1 MANFTE
7 QTGNNNPFNGVDVGY
22 NASPTFADIDSD
34 GDLDAFVGES
44 SGNTYYYQNTGT
56 ASAPAFAAPQ
66 INPFNFTDV
75 GYNASPTFAD
85 IDADDDLDAFI
96 GNRDGNTYYTYMYYY
111 QNTGTASAPAFAAPQ
126 INPFNLITNMGSNAS
141 PTFADIDSDGDLDAF
156 VGEYGGFTFYYQNTG
171 TASAPTF
178 AARQINPFN
187 LTNVGYNA
195 SPTFADIDDDG
206 DLDAFIGALATDGNT
221 YSGIMYYYENTGT
234 ASAPAFAA
242 PQINPFNLTN
252 VGSNASPTLAD
263 IDSDGDL
270 DAFIGNSDGTIHYYQ
285 AGTPIVSIAA
295 GTSASE
301 AGGTGS
307 FTLTLSEPATDD
319 LTVSYTVGGSAT
331 NGTDYTAL
339 TGTATFAS
347 GATTATINVV
357 ATNDAII
364 DPNESV
370 TVTLTDGASYDVA
383 TTPADTAT
391 VTIADNDIA
400 YAIVANTATVAEGNT
415 GTRAITYTLT
425 RTGRTDVASS
435 VNIGFGGSATN
446 NSDYTLARIAGTGIT
461 NTGNTVNFASG
472 ATSATVTLNVV
483 GDTVVESNETIQ
495 VSLTPNTTPVG
506 FQATV
511 PNTTP
516 ATTTITNDD
525 AAGLL
530 RTGTAGNDT
539 IYGQGGND
547 TLQGLGGN
555 DNLQSG
561 GGKDLLFGGTG
572 RDSLMGGAGADS
584 LDGGDDND
592 TLLGGDSH
600 DSLLGCNNNDSLL
613 GGSGNDWLDGGANND
628 TLTGGTGSDTL
639 TGASGQDLFV
649 FASGNTAD
657 TLVDF
662 TTTGSN
668 RDTIGLAD
676 GLRFEQLTIASAA
689 NPANTIIR
697 VTNTNEILATLI
709 AVQASSLDSCHFL
722 SI

>member
-7 QTGNNNPFNGVDVGY
+7 QTGSNNPFNGVNVGY
-22 NASPTFADIDSD
+22 FATPTFADIDSD
-34 GDLDAFVGES
+34 GDLDAFVGSED
-44 SGNTYYYQNTGT
+44 GNTYYFQNTGT
-56 ASAPAFAAPQ
+56 ASALAFADPVTNA
-66 INPFNFTDV
+66 FNLTDV
-75 GYNASPTFAD
+75 RY
-85 IDADDDLDAFI
+85 L
-96 GNRDGNTYYTYMYYY
+96 
-111 QNTGTASAPAFAAPQ
+111 
-126 INPFNLITNMGSNAS
+126 AS

-156 VGEYGGFTFYYQNTG
+156 VGEYLGNTLYYQNTG
-171 TASAPTF
+171 TASAPAFADPVTNAFNLTDVGRFPDPTF
-178 AARQINPFN
+178 ADIDSDGDLDAFVGSDDGNTYYYQNTGTASAPALAAPQINPFN
-187 LTNVGYNA
+187 LTNVGFSASPTFADIDGDSDLDAFIGNNEGNTYYYQNTGTTNAPAFAAPQINAFNLTDVGDYA

-206 DLDAFIGALATDGNT
+206 DLDAFIGNNE
-221 YSGIMYYYENTGT
+221 GI
-234 ASAPAFAA
+234 
-242 PQINPFNLTN
+242 IR
-252 VGSNASPTLAD
+252 
-263 IDSDGDL
+263 
-270 DAFIGNSDGTIHYYQ
+270 YYQ
-285 AGTPIVSIAA
+285 NSTPVVPIVPIVSIAA
-295 GTSASE
+295 GTSAAEGGATGTFILSLNE
-301 AGGTGS
+301 AAPDGGI
-307 FTLTLSEPATDD
+307 
-319 LTVSYTVGGSAT
+319 TVAYTVGGSAT
-331 NGTDYTAL
+331 NGSDYTAL

-370 TVTLTDGASYDVA
+370 TITLSDGASYDVA

-415 GTRAITYTLT
+415 GTRAITYTIT

-446 NSDYTLARIAGTGIT
+446 NSDYTLAQVAGTGIT

-495 VSLTPNTTPVG
+495 VSLTPNTTPGG

-539 IYGQGGND
+539 LYGQGGND
-547 TLQGLGGN
+547 TLQGLAGN

-561 GGKDLLFGGTG
+561 GGKDLVLGGTG
-572 RDSLMGGAGADS
+572 RDSLMGGAGDDS

-592 TLLGGDSH
+592 TLLGGDSN
-600 DSLLGCNNNDSLL
+600 DSLLGGNNNDSLL
-613 GGSGNDWLDGGANND
+613 GGAGNDWLDGGANND

-639 TGASGQDLFV
+639 TGGTGQDFFV
-649 FASGNTAD
+649 FASGNRAD
-657 TLVDF
+657 TLLDF

-668 RDTIGLAD
+668 QDTIGLAG
-676 GLRFEQLTIASAA
+676 GLRFEQLTITSAA
-689 NPANTIIR
+689 NPANTIIKI
-697 VTNTNEILATLI
+697 TDSDEILATLI
-709 AVQASSLDSCHFL
+709 AVQANSLNSSHFL